1 MSTGMRGGFMPPVK
15 TVPKVGDSITVNGER
30 VTVTAVEPWAYGL
43 MEVHYRGHGIQGSI
57 TVEPEEGQ

>member
-1 MSTGMRGGFMPPVK
+1 MPPVK